1 LKKGESGSFQV
12 NLKPGTYKVYC
23 PVIGHKWHGM
33 SLDLTV
39 K

>member
-1 LKKGESGSFQV
+1 MGGSGSLRV
-12 NLKPGTYKVYC
+12 DLKPGTYKVYC
-23 PVIGHKWHGM
+23 PVLGHKMRGM